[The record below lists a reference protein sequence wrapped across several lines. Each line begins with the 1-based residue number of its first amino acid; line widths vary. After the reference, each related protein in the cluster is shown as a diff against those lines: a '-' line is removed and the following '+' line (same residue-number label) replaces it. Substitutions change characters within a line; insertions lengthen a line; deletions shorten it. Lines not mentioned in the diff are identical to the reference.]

1 MTHKIQM
8 VMQQEF
14 KLVTGTKPLELRQ
27 YQQEMVNQLRAA
39 FASGKKRL
47 VMQMPTGGGKTA
59 VFTDITRRVTER
71 GGKVMIVTDRKELHQ
86 QGGNALARLGVVY
99 RELSAKTTRL
109 DDSPVTMAMVETL
122 KRRLIKPDYAAFVK
136 RFKLII
142 IDE

>member
-1 MTHKIQM
+1 
-8 VMQQEF
+8 MQQEF
-14 KLVTGTKPLELRQ
+14 KLVVGTKPLELRP

-86 QGGNALARLGVVY
+86 QGGNALQ
-99 RELSAKTTRL
+99 
-109 DDSPVTMAMVETL
+109 
-122 KRRLIKPDYAAFVK
+122 
-136 RFKLII
+136 
-142 IDE
+142 